1 MADDSNV
8 EVRFSAKTDDF
19 EEGVGRAKAAIQD
32 YAALIKD
39 VTAQLVQMG
48 GSGKDAMAKISASAA
63 GGDAERVAME
73 AAQGQIQA
81 ANLVYQ
87 NEIIKLNAA
96 LAMHQMTE
104 AEKTAATV
112 AAVDQRE
119 RAEMLALAEASN
131 QKGLTAA
138 QWQRLENEETDFE
151 LKADNDR
158 LKAEE
163 QAAQKY
169 AQEWKAAADQVAS
182 AFNSQLKGLL
192 AGTTSW
198 SKAMKNISADL
209 VLKFI
214 QDQIKATTEALANKA
229 REVATTVTAES
240 AKTTAATA
248 GAAARSAAE
257 TASGETSILQTI
269 ANAIKSIFASAGQT
283 AAAVSADVAPEA
295 GPAAPAIGLAAG
307 GAIASS
313 AMGLV
318 GTASFDVGTDYV
330 LRSGLAMVHQG
341 EQIKPAVGSGPYT
354 GKNDGGG
361 GGGGGD
367 THVGVHISALDSRSI
382 ERFFNDNA
390 KHMIRA
396 INKGIK
402 GGAHLGLP
410 GARA

>member
-1 MADDSNV
+1 MADDSRV
-8 EVRFSAKTDDF
+8 EVRFGAKTDGF

-32 YAALIKD
+32 YAASIKD
-39 VTAQLVQMG
+39 LTAQLAQMG

-63 GGDAERVAME
+63 GGDAERVAMV

-87 NEIIKLNAA
+87 NEIEKLNAA
-96 LAMHQMTE
+96 LAMHQITE
-104 AEKTAATV
+104 AQKTAATI

-119 RAEMLALAEASN
+119 RAELLALAEASN
-131 QKGLTAA
+131 QKGLSAA
-138 QWQRLENEETDFE
+138 QWQRLENEETDYE
-151 LKADNDR
+151 LKADNER

-169 AQEWKAAADQVAS
+169 AQQWKAAADQVAS

-192 AGTTSW
+192 AGTTTW
-198 SKAMKNISADL
+198 SQAMKNISSDL

-214 QDQIKATTEALANKA
+214 QDQVKATAEALANKA
-229 REVATTVTAES
+229 RDVAGTITAEG
-240 AKTTAATA
+240 AKTTATTA
-248 GAAARSAAE
+248 GAAVRSAAE
-257 TASGETSILQTI
+257 VASGETSILQTV

-307 GAIASS
+307 SAIASS

-330 LRSGLAMVHQG
+330 LRSGLAMIHQG

-361 GGGGGD
+361 GD
-367 THVGVHISALDSRSI
+367 THVGVHISALDSRSV
-382 ERFFNDNA
+382 ERFFHDNA

-396 INKGIK
+396 INNGIK
-402 GGAHLGLP
+402 SGAHLGLR

>member
-1 MADDSNV
+1 MADDNRV
-8 EVRFSAKTDDF
+8 EVRFDASTDGL

-32 YAALIKD
+32 YAASIKD
-39 VTAQLVQMG
+39 VTAQLAQMG

-104 AEKTAATV
+104 AEKTAATI

-131 QKGLTAA
+131 QKRLTAA

-361 GGGGGD
+361 GGGD